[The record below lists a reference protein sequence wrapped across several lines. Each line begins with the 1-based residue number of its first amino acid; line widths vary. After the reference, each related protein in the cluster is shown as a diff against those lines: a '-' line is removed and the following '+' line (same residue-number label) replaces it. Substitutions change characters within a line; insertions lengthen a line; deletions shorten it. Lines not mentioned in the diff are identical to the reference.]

1 MSTLFVNN
9 INTSTGTTI
18 GVASGKTLDVS
29 SGTLIPSVD
38 QIVQT
43 QTLVIP
49 TDTNISTN
57 SDASVYL
64 GKELTITPKK
74 ANSHILLSIH
84 GGMSTYSAGA
94 PAAVWSFYRA
104 VNSGSFSFLD
114 FYQTML
120 MNTSYY
126 NIGHN
131 GRRLDENSY
140 TLGDTIKYRW
150 YGRCI
155 SATTTVYA
163 QYNQGGKHSPIVW
176 TAQEIAQ

>member
-9 INTSTGTTI
+9 LNTASGSTI
-18 GVASGKTLDVS
+18 AVASGKTLDAS
-29 SGTLIPSVD
+29 AGTLIPSED

-49 TDTNISTN
+49 STSNISTN
-57 SDASVYL
+57 TDADSYL
-64 GKELTITPKK
+64 GKELTITPKRE
-74 ANSHILLSIH
+74 NSHILLGIH
-84 GGMSTYSAGA
+84 GGFITYSSGS
-94 PAAVWSFYRA
+94 PIAVWSFYRA

-114 FYQTML
+114 YYQTARL
-120 MNTSYY
+120 NGSYY
-126 NIGHN
+126 GIGHN

-163 QYNQGGKHSPIVW
+163 QYNIGGQRSPIVW

>member
-9 INTSTGTTI
+9 LNTASGTNITL
-18 GVASGKTLDVS
+18 ASGKTLDAS
-29 SGTLIPSVD
+29 AGTLIPSED

-49 TDTNISTN
+49 YSTNISVNT
-57 SDASVYL
+57 DADSYL
-64 GKELTITPKK
+64 GKELTITPKL

-84 GGMSTYSAGA
+84 GGFMTYSTGS
-94 PAAVWSFYRA
+94 PIAVWSFYRA

-114 FYQTML
+114 YYQSVRL
-120 MNTSYY
+120 NSYY
-126 NIGHN
+126 YAQGHN

-155 SATTTVYA
+155 SGVTTVYA
-163 QYNQGGKHSPIVW
+163 QYNEGGQRSPIVW

>member
-1 MSTLFVNN
+1 M
-9 INTSTGTTI
+9 TTI
-18 GVASGKTLDVS
+18 YVDNIAPNLQSKISAPNLDVP
-29 SGTLIPSVD
+29 IAAD
-38 QIVQT
+38 QIIQT
-43 QTLVIP
+43 KTLVIP
-49 TDTNISTN
+49 YSSSISTN

-64 GKELTITPKK
+64 GQELTITPKK

-84 GGMSTYSAGA
+84 GGYMTYSSGS
-94 PAAVWSFYRA
+94 PLAVWSFYRA

-114 FYQTML
+114 FYQTARL
-120 MNTSYY
+120 NNYY
-126 NIGHN
+126 YGIGHN

-155 SATTTVYA
+155 SGTTTVYA
-163 QYNQGGKHSPIVW
+163 QYGIGGQQSPIVW